1 MIKWRQLI
9 LVCLFIGTLFLPLSF
24 GAFEPR
30 MSNKVVAQ
38 SVIDQATDY
47 GEGAIDSAIPTITNE
62 LGAIVPNWA
71 NITFSSLPAITQ
83 AGSISLDSITNEVTE
98 ELIEALD
105 YDISRIWNVGDS
117 ITSVLKLGDLADS
130 TQVKDLALGQI
141 ADLTGLDLSAVSL
154 EDFSLS
160 QWQTIESL
168 ARAIP
173 GLKDLP
179 LDQVKPIYDL
189 VTSFLGNDLD
199 ISNLGQTIGDLLN
212 IQEIA
217 DLGLESLDLSQYG
230 ILSIPGLIN
239 SPLGQ
244 LNKWQDGFLQGIPGL
259 KDLPFS
265 SIFKGLLS
273 GGYVALH
280 DVTYGQAEARRLN
293 TITGSN
299 VEGYNVPCDQD
310 SCSYVELSGPSS
322 LNAEAVHG
330 KQWIKGGKDS
340 DAQMVNGGSR
350 LLKVVNGGKEPT
362 GRNPYGSAFKVVLS
376 DTTESEG
383 LAEFSTYFRYC
394 KGIYGCTPYFIGP
407 LPWFNTHE
415 DDVVFIGLNQTAEPP
430 SNAPANP
437 GLPPGTELPI
447 DTDPIPSTNDECETY
462 KGVSM
467 GAFEKAIA
475 KIESLGSGGYTAI
488 GDWVCSDKGTNCGRA
503 LGKYQ
508 FMTYNEVARNRILK
522 KPGGANFLQRAA
534 SISAL
539 KANLSKEIL
548 TYFPPQEQEA
558 AKEEWFKVLIN
569 KAAAEGK
576 SGDNLVE
583 RSGAMHNAGLYSTDG
598 SASRYGDRVLEE
610 YKKAK
615 PIIDAVCKQ
624 RETCTGK
631 LANPAPGYP
640 VNSGYGWRNHP
651 ISGDPRLHSG
661 IDYGT
666 PMNIPIKAADGGKVV
681 HASWMGG
688 YGNTVDIRHCD
699 GRLTRYAHLNQISV
713 TRGGAVSKGQVI
725 GRAGTT
731 GRSTGP
737 HLHFEVH
744 VKGRAV
750 DPNTQW

>member
-38 SVIDQATDY
+38 PVIDQATDY
-47 GEGAIDSAIPTITNE
+47 GEGAIPTITNE
-62 LGAIVPNWA
+62 LGAIVPDWA
-71 NITFSSLPAITQ
+71 NINFSSLPAITQ

-105 YDISRIWNVGDS
+105 YDISRIWNAGDS

-130 TQVKDLALGQI
+130 TQIKDLALGQI
-141 ADLTGLDLSAVSL
+141 ADLTGLDLSAISL

-168 ARAIP
+168 AQAVP

-179 LDQVKPIYDL
+179 LEQVKPIYDL
-189 VTSFLGNDLD
+189 VTSFLGSDLD

-212 IQEIA
+212 FPEIG

-230 ILSIPGLIN
+230 ILSIPGLID

-244 LNKWQDGFLQGIPGL
+244 LNKWQDGFLQGVPGL
-259 KDLPFS
+259 EDLPFT

-293 TITGSN
+293 TVTGSN
-299 VEGYNVPCDQD
+299 VDGYNVPCNQD

-376 DTTESEG
+376 DTTESKG

-407 LPWFNTHE
+407 LPWFSTHE

-430 SNAPANP
+430 SNAPVNP
-437 GLPPGTELPI
+437 GLPPGTVLPPGSE
-447 DTDPIPSTNDECETY
+447 DNPTTPTNDECETY

-488 GDWVCSDKGTNCGRA
+488 GNWVCADDGTNCGRA

-534 SISAL
+534 SISAS

-558 AKEEWFKVLIN
+558 AKEEWFKALID
-569 KAAAEGK
+569 KSVAEGK
-576 SGDNLVE
+576 SGDSLVE
-583 RSGAMHNAGLYSTDG
+583 RAGSMHNAGLYSKDG
-598 SASRYGDRVLEE
+598 SASSYGDRVLEE

-624 RETCTGK
+624 RGTCTGK
-631 LANPAPGYP
+631 LANPAPGYSI
-640 VNSGYGWRNHP
+640 NSGYGMRRNP
-651 ISGDPRLHSG
+651 VSGRWRLHAG
-661 IDYGT
+661 VDY
-666 PMNIPIKAADGGKVV
+666 PMPFGASLKAVDGGSVV
-681 HASWMGG
+681 YAGWMGG
-688 YGNTVDIRHCD
+688 YGNTVDIKHCD
-699 GRLTRYAHLNQISV
+699 GRLTRYAHMSQILIAKGV
-713 TRGGAVSKGQVI
+713 VSNGQVI
-725 GRAGTT
+725 GRVGST
-731 GRSTGP
+731 GNSTGP

-744 VKGRAV
+744 INGQAV
-750 DPNTQW
+750 DPLTQL